1 MTKVKFENIFISLTK
16 WEIYEYN
23 NNIIKSYI
31 YPNIDSQD
39 SWIFLSPISE
49 NYTKIP
55 LTYLG
60 EQGCDQVY
68 HDDRQSYIPAKKRTP
83 NQTIRGRTIKSR
95 QRIDAGIKRTG
106 CPPER
111 RR

>member
-23 NNIIKSYI
+23 NNIIKTYI

-60 EQGCDQVY
+60 EQGCDQVITY
-68 HDDRQSYIPAKKRTP
+68 YGNDMGYEVLNPCYD
-83 NQTIRGRTIKSR
+83 IKSFHFHLSK
-95 QRIDAGIKRTG
+95 IVYIFYYYIVLEKL
-106 CPPER
+106 
-111 RR
+111 